1 LFSNWG
7 QLKINLASLKFPNI
21 LMQTLVFSIWGT
33 FSKRRWGL
41 FPELQTENDGDTEP
55 GVRMCLEGVLKG
67 TEGCLIDAWQQV

>member
-1 LFSNWG
+1 MGPSIKNQIG
-7 QLKINLASLKFPNI
+7 QSEISQNLTR
-21 LMQTLVFSIWGT
+21 TLVFSIWGT

>member
-1 LFSNWG
+1 MGPSIKNQIG
-7 QLKINLASLKFPNI
+7 QYEISQNLTR
-21 LMQTLVFSIWGT
+21 TLE